1 MYSPPMRRTTLFIFT
16 LACASL
22 FATQVSDLHLHAED
36 GVQHSAYH
44 VDSHAPQFQHSYLH
58 HQADHE
64 AHADLAVLGFATG
77 SLELDVLPPN
87 NAWFDVALLPKQ
99 VQRWSNPALKRPIRQ
114 RSRWR
119 PPLRAPPFPV

>member
-1 MYSPPMRRTTLFIFT
+1 MYSPPMRRATLFIFA

-36 GVQHSAYH
+36 GVHHSANH
-44 VDSHAPQFQHSYLH
+44 DDSDLH
-58 HQADHE
+58 HQADHG

-77 SLELDVLPPN
+77 SLELDVVPPN